1 MGVLSFSS
9 VAVLRHLSLFIQ
21 NSSAS
26 LFLRIKI
33 ATAEKV
39 SVVAR

>member
-1 MGVLSFSS
+1 MWILSFSS
-9 VAVLRHLSLFIQ
+9 VTVLRHLRLFIQ

-33 ATAEKV
+33 ATDEKV
-39 SVVAR
+39 SVVAK